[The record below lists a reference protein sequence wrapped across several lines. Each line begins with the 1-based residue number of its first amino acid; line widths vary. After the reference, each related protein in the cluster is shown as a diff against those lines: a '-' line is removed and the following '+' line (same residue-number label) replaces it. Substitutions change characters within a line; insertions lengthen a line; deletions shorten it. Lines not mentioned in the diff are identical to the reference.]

1 MSARNVTQKL
11 KIKLMKIG
19 TKYRDL
25 CGLTCTLIA
34 VRIDDETGRDDAW
47 LQYECGSVKQTT
59 VSAISRF
66 FTKLEDAKLERI
78 LACAK
83 TLGERLRARIAS
95 DDLKSWPGDRA
106 ALLELDLI
114 ESEIY
119 REEVVR

>member
-1 MSARNVTQKL
+1 
-11 KIKLMKIG
+11 MKVG

-25 CGLTCTLIA
+25 CGNICALVA
-34 VRIDDETGRDDAW
+34 VQINDETGRDSAW
-47 LQYECGSVKQTT
+47 VQYEEGGSVKQTT
-59 VSAISRF
+59 VSAIQRF
-66 FTKLEDAKLERI
+66 FTKVEDAKLERV

-114 ESEIY
+114 ESEVY
-119 REEVVR
+119 REEVAR

>member
-1 MSARNVTQKL
+1 
-11 KIKLMKIG
+11 MKVG

-25 CGLTCTLIA
+25 CGHTCTLVA
-34 VRIDDETGRDDAW
+34 VRIDEEIGRDDAW
-47 LQYECGSVKQTT
+47 LQYDWSGAVKQTT
-59 VSAISRF
+59 TSAIQRF
-66 FTKLEDAKLERI
+66 FTKFEDAKLERI